1 MIMITLK
8 KVGHIAMRVPDPARA
23 AKFYAETLGFDL
35 SGQAD
40 GVMYLRCGADH
51 HCAVFYPVQHGSPWA
66 EHIPQTPG
74 LHHIAF
80 EVGNRE
86 ELDKAAE
93 VLRRQGVTI
102 VAGPG
107 KCEEL
112 GVEHVLRFLDP
123 EGRCVELYCG
133 MEQLHDGNR
142 SLSPIR
148 PKKLSHFNLTSKN
161 WEETSKFYL
170 DILGF
175 KVSDWI
181 KDVGVFMR
189 CAPEY
194 HSLVFMRAKDNAV
207 NHCMYEVDGYA
218 AFMRAAEIIHER
230 TVQIVNGPGRHGPG
244 RALYLYCKDSEGN
257 TFELGCEEQQ
267 IHDEDHWTPRVLLM
281 EDARINLWE
290 GRVPEAL
297 RQ

>member
-1 MIMITLK
+1 MSILT
-8 KVGHIAMRVPDPARA
+8 KVGHIAMRVPEPARA
-23 AKFYAETLGFDL
+23 AKFYTETLGFDL

-51 HCAVFYPVQHGSPWA
+51 HCTVFYPVNHSSPWDV
-66 EHIPQTPG
+66 HIPQEPG

-80 EVGNRE
+80 EVSSQE
-86 ELDKAAE
+86 ELTKAAE
-93 VLRRQGVTI
+93 LLRSRGVTI

-112 GVEHVLRFLDP
+112 GVEKTLRFLDP
-123 EGRCVELYCG
+123 EGRCVELYCN
-133 MEQLHDGNR
+133 MEQIRDTGGSR
-142 SLSPIR
+142 SEIR
-148 PKKLSHFNLTSKN
+148 PKKLSHFNLTSKR
-161 WEETSKFYL
+161 WEETSQFYIDL
-170 DILGF
+170 LGM

-181 KDVGVFMR
+181 KDGAVFMR

-194 HSLVFMRAKDNAV
+194 HSLVFMRAKENTV
-207 NHCMYEVDGYA
+207 NHCMYEVENYD
-218 AFMRAAEIIHER
+218 AFMRAVAIMKER
-230 TVQIVNGPGRHGPG
+230 GVSIVNGPGRHGPG

-267 IHDEDHWTPRVLLM
+267 IHDEDRWTPRVLTM